1 MPEKFKNRMQDAQTA
16 TSEMPLVRL
25 RLINP
30 FIAEL
35 QRRNVDSIPLLERVG
50 LPREMPIS
58 DEVFVPAHFVY
69 NFLEIAAD
77 AVGDR
82 YLGASVG
89 RNTELE
95 KWPPFAESLD
105 VATSIN
111 ELLSHFVVN
120 ANHHATSVKMALQ
133 TEGVRS
139 KFHFKRA
146 LNPESPPS
154 QNDAFYVGLLVT
166 LFRRAL
172 GDRWQANQ
180 VLAEVC
186 EPAVIPSDL
195 GSLTLVQGDNRGV
208 SFSFPSEWLFEPFN
222 KRFFSRQ
229 QESNKKFVAPPASL
243 IESLQESLLPH
254 IHETDLTVERG
265 ANICGYEK
273 RKLSRILKNKGTTL
287 VREIA
292 RLREERAAV
301 DLAQSNRKV
310 ADIAL
315 SVGFKD
321 PTVFSRAFKNW
332 TGQSPQAYRRNNRIQ
347 GKEN

>member
-1 MPEKFKNRMQDAQTA
+1 MPRKYKNSMQNAQTA

-35 QRRNVDSIPLLERVG
+35 QRRNVDSIPLLERAG
-50 LPREMPIS
+50 LPREMPIA
-58 DEVFVPAHFVY
+58 DEVFVPASSVY
-69 NFLEIAAD
+69 NFLEMAAE
-77 AVGDR
+77 AAGDR
-82 YLGASVG
+82 YLGATVG
-89 RNTELE
+89 RDIDLE
-95 KWPPFAESLD
+95 SWPPFAESMD
-105 VATSIN
+105 AATSIN

-139 KFHFKRA
+139 KFHFQRA
-146 LNPESPPS
+146 LNPNTPPS

-172 GDRWQANQ
+172 GDRWQANL

-186 EPAVIPSDL
+186 DPSAIPADL
-195 GSLTLVQGDNRGV
+195 GPLTLAQGDNRGV
-208 SFSFPSEWLFEPFN
+208 SFGFPSEWLFEPFS
-222 KRFFSRQ
+222 KRFFTRERDAN
-229 QESNKKFVAPPASL
+229 QEFVTPPFSL
-243 IESLQESLLPH
+243 IDSVREALLPH
-254 IHETDLTVERG
+254 IHEPDLTVERG
-265 ANICGYEK
+265 AAICGYEK

-292 RLREERAAV
+292 HLREQRAATELV
-301 DLAQSNRKV
+301 ESNQKI

-332 TGQSPQAYRRNNRIQ
+332 TGQSPQEYRRNNTI
-347 GKEN
+347 